1 MTERDNQFLQ
11 TYKQKLH
18 DYLSIQIKDEEL
30 KESLLC
36 ELQHKDTM
44 SFDNIDYME
53 YTYYHRIAIA
63 QLFDEIAT
71 YPIFDS
77 IVEKLD
83 LANNI
88 KQHDID
94 KLLMYLFFC
103 KKTASKIHRTINA
116 HHINDI
122 QKCNIDLLEM
132 ILDWECAYLTK
143 DDKKLNAYDTLMLH
157 LEYSNSILPLLK
169 QLNMASSYDVREK
182 YHHIVKDVKT
192 TPFNMDIVLHE
203 IENNWS
209 I

>member
-11 TYKQKLH
+11 MYKQKLH
-18 DYLSIQIKDEEL
+18 DYLSTQIKDEEL

-71 YPIFDS
+71 YPVFDS
-77 IVEKLD
+77 IVEQLN

-103 KKTASKIHRTINA
+103 KKLHRKFIA
-116 HHINDI
+116 LSMHII
-122 QKCNIDLLEM
+122 
-132 ILDWECAYLTK
+132 
-143 DDKKLNAYDTLMLH
+143 
-157 LEYSNSILPLLK
+157 
-169 QLNMASSYDVREK
+169 
-182 YHHIVKDVKT
+182 
-192 TPFNMDIVLHE
+192 
-203 IENNWS
+203 
-209 I
+209 